1 MNKYFIL
8 IIVLII
14 GIIFTF
20 IIKEVKS
27 AEKNKHI
34 IEMQKIINNQQ
45 EEVIEVKND
54 IIKTKNY
61 QQKLI
66 NKDSSSDIIKREQW
80 LRLVYTKRENS
91 LHKD

>member
-27 AEKNKHI
+27 AEKNKHT

-80 LRLVYTKRENS
+80 LQLVYTKRENS

>member
-14 GIIFTF
+14 GLIFTF

>member
-1 MNKYFIL
+1 MC
-8 IIVLII
+8 
-14 GIIFTF
+14 TF